1 MFVGIDVSKNH
12 LDVAESP
19 NGPVRRV
26 DTSPTALRKLAR
38 SLAEQHPER
47 VIVEATGGYERPFL
61 EAATAAG
68 LPVVLVN
75 PRRTRRFAQA
85 VGILAK
91 TDAIDAKIL
100 SLFGERIQPPVRKLC
115 QPTELS
121 TLAARRRQLI
131 SMVVSEKNRLR
142 LAPKP
147 IRREI
152 TALVRILENRVEKID
167 AKMDQVIERDDNLS
181 QQRKL
186 LIGVPSIGEGAVRVL
201 LSDLPELGQVSRREI
216 AALVGVAPFAR
227 DSGQKRGKRSI
238 GGGRASVR
246 CALYMAAMNAARF
259 NPVYRPF
266 YDRLVAA
273 GKPPKVALIA
283 IARRLLVA
291 LNAMVRDRAEWAPNT

>member
-1 MFVGIDVSKNH
+1 MFVGIDVSKNY

-26 DTSPTALRKLAR
+26 DTSVIALRKLTK
-38 SLAEQHPER
+38 SLAKRHPER

-61 EAATAAG
+61 EAAAAAG
-68 LPVVLVN
+68 LPVVLIN

-91 TDAIDAKIL
+91 TDSIDAKVL
-100 SLFGERIQPPVRKLC
+100 SLFGERIRPPVRKLR
-115 QPTELS
+115 QPSELS
-121 TLAARRRQLI
+121 NLAARRRQLI
-131 SMVVSEKNRLR
+131 GMVVSEKNRLR
-142 LAPKP
+142 LAPKL
-147 IRREI
+147 IQREI
-152 TALVRILENRVEKID
+152 ASLVRILETRIRKID
-167 AKMDQVIERDDNLS
+167 AKMDQVIERDDDLS

-186 LIGVPSIGEGAVRVL
+186 LIDVPSVGEGAVRVL
-201 LSDLPELGQVSRREI
+201 LADLPELGQINRREI

-227 DSGQKRGKRSI
+227 DSGQKCGKRSV

-246 CALYMAAMNAARF
+246 GALYMAAMNAARF

-266 YDRLVAA
+266 YDRLLDA
-273 GKPPKVALIA
+273 GKPPKVALVA

-291 LNAMVRDRAEWAPNT
+291 LNAMVRDRSEWAPNT